1 MNFYISTNYEDI
13 SYETDN
19 SLLFHSELVTRK
31 FYFHLLFNSKILFFS
46 FELVT
51 RKFYFNSLFR
61 VSIGNFTLIHYLEL
75 VTLKF

>member
-31 FYFHLLFNSKILFFS
+31 FYFYLLFNSKILFFS

-61 VSIGNFTLIHYLEL
+61 VSNSKILIYLFNL
-75 VTLKF
+75 TSRIL